1 MSADNLAWLHVCIF
15 HLYVGLNAA
24 KDVCWLVF
32 GACYAPSE
40 KCQDGI
46 CSVVPPWFFS
56 PFVHMTF
63 SPSPLAWN
71 RYLLYRYATPQD
83 TEVVQK
89 MKTKTRFFWRFSV
102 LSQGGGRLKSLIR
115 NRFRRIVMCLW
126 LYIVMM
132 SCPFAVLMVSKPPHA
147 SSSAVAAQTFL
158 IKCPFE

>member
-1 MSADNLAWLHVCIF
+1 MHSLDISLVWSLVRWARIILHGCMCVFSTCTCGWMQPRMSA
-15 HLYVGLNAA
+15 G
-24 KDVCWLVF
+24 WLVF

-46 CSVVPPWFFS
+46 CSVLPPWFFS

-89 MKTKTRFFWRFSV
+89 MKTKTRFF
-102 LSQGGGRLKSLIR
+102 L
-115 NRFRRIVMCLW
+115 
-126 LYIVMM
+126 
-132 SCPFAVLMVSKPPHA
+132 
-147 SSSAVAAQTFL
+147 TFL
-158 IKCPFE
+158 RLVTGWSLWSGTDSDELWCVCDFILWWWVVHSLS